1 MRKNVEEN
9 VIRRIRI
16 RDGALI
22 LAMAETIIIKVDS
35 ITKLSVILY
44 LREHFIKIIFKE
56 CVFS

>member
-35 ITKLSVILY
+35 ITKLSVILFCLY
-44 LREHFIKIIFKE
+44 LVINYLKTNIPIR
-56 CVFS
+56 